1 MGAAMRDASLGQ
13 KKNKASHLFRR
24 NQKGQFAIEAVLLMS
39 ILAGLFLALTN
50 YAKEKQFMN
59 KLIQKP
65 IERVGRMAGY
75 GTWNDECTAQGK
87 SKKVSLGKCH
97 PNSIGRALSSDPK

>member
-1 MGAAMRDASLGQ
+1 MRDESLGQ
-13 KKNKASHLFRR
+13 KKNKATHSFYK

-39 ILAGLFLALTN
+39 ILFGAFIALTN

-59 KLIQKP
+59 KLLQKP
-65 IERVGRMAGY
+65 MARVGRMAAY

-87 SKKVSLGKCH
+87 SKKISLGKCH

>member
-1 MGAAMRDASLGQ
+1 MGRKRIKLPTYFIEI
-13 KKNKASHLFRR
+13 K
-24 NQKGQFAIEAVLLMS
+24 KGQFAIEAVLLMS
-39 ILAGLFLALTN
+39 ILVGLFLALTN

-65 IERVGRMAGY
+65 MERVGRMAGY
-75 GTWNDECTAQGK
+75 GTWFDECTAQGK
-87 SKKVSLGKCH
+87 NKKVSLGKCH